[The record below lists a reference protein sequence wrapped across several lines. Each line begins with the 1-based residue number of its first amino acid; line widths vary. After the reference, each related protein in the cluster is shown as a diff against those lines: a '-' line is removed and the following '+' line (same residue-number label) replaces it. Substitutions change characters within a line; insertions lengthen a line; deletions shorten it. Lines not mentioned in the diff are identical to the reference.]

1 MTTAQAEAL
10 MANPE
15 WMMET
20 NNILNEIMNI
30 DFLFITVFFIIF
42 FLLGYLFYSSI
53 FAAIGS
59 AVDNETDTQQFT
71 MYPMF
76 PMMIAMYG
84 SFTTIDNPDG
94 PVSFWLS
101 MIPLTSRSEEHTS
114 ELQSR
119 GHL

>member
-1 MTTAQAEAL
+1 
-10 MANPE
+10 
-15 WMMET
+15 
-20 NNILNEIMNI
+20 MNI

-84 SFTTIDNPDG
+84 RDRKSTRLNSSHVAISYAVFCSTKKRSTSYSIAPQTTRR
-94 PVSFWLS
+94 
-101 MIPLTSRSEEHTS
+101 TRH
-114 ELQSR
+114 
-119 GHL
+119 